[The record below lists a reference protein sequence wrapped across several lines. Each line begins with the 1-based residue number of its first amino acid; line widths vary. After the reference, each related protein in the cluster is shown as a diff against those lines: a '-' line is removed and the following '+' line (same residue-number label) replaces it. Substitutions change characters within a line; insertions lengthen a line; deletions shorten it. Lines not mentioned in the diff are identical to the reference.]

1 MLRNKSAEL
10 KLYLVNDQ
18 DRKYQFWE
26 RNVLSVELWSEKVLM
41 QKLNYIH
48 ENPVRAGICKSGVDY
63 KYSSALFY
71 DTGKDNWR
79 FLTHIRD

>member
-1 MLRNKSAEL
+1 MQINYPTEL
-10 KLYLVNDQ
+10 SVYLVNTK

-26 RNVLSVELWSEKVLM
+26 RNALSVEIWSEKVFF
-41 QKLNYIH
+41 QKLRYMH
-48 ENPVRAGICKSGVDY
+48 ENPFRAGLCKHPLDY

-71 DTGKDNWR
+71 YTGKDTWG